1 MGDAE
6 FNQELIV
13 GQSDMR
19 HLGLPKPEWSSVLI
33 ASPFIP
39 CRVLAL
45 ESKYLDLSANTSYS
59 LDA

>member
-13 GQSDMR
+13 GQSDVR

-39 CRVLAL
+39 WKVLAL